1 MYFDTKKST
10 VFSPANPQLESL
22 YNWLEKHESTL
33 GGSHSY
39 DDLIEIYESLENELK
54 EEKQ

>member
-1 MYFDTKKST
+1 MYFKTKKNT
-10 VFSPANPQLESL
+10 VFSPANPKLEIL

-39 DDLIEIYESLENELK
+39 NDLIEIYESLESELK
-54 EEKQ
+54 EEE

>member
-1 MYFDTKKST
+1 MYFETKKNT
-10 VFSPANPQLESL
+10 VFSPANPKLESL

-39 DDLIEIYESLENELK
+39 DDLIEIYETLENNLK
-54 EEKQ
+54 EENQ